1 MAGGVVWDATAV
13 SRAINILNYSS
24 ENVASR
30 TLTPPSSAGSNEE
43 DLATQVER
51 INRVIQMASFCSLAV
66 AHGLTAASE
75 AFAAADDQEA
85 ANFETMQ
92 EYLRNRGQNEHQ

>member
-1 MAGGVVWDATAV
+1 MAGRVVSDATAV

-24 ENVASR
+24 ENVESR

-43 DLATQVER
+43 ELATQVER
-51 INRVIQMASFCSLAV
+51 INRVIQMASYCSLAV

>member
-1 MAGGVVWDATAV
+1 M

-43 DLATQVER
+43 ELATQVER
-51 INRVIQMASFCSLAV
+51 INRVIEKASFCSSTIAR
-66 AHGLTAASE
+66 GLSAASE
-75 AFAAADDQEA
+75 AFANTDDQEA
-85 ANFETMQ
+85 ASMKTVG
-92 EYLRNRGQNEHQ
+92 EYLNARGPR

>member
-30 TLTPPSSAGSNEE
+30 TLTPPSSAGSNEAA
-43 DLATQVER
+43 LATQVER
-51 INRVIQMASFCSLAV
+51 INRVIEKASFCSSTIAR
-66 AHGLTAASE
+66 GLTAASE
-75 AFAAADDQEA
+75 AFANTDDQEA
-85 ANFETMQ
+85 ASFDTVG
-92 EYLRNRGQNEHQ
+92 EYLRARGPR

>member
-30 TLTPPSSAGSNEE
+30 TLTPPSRAGSNEE

-85 ANFETMQ
+85 ANFETLQ
-92 EYLRNRGQNEHQ
+92 ECVRNWGAE

>member
-43 DLATQVER
+43 ELATQVER
-51 INRVIQMASFCSLAV
+51 INRVIQMASYCSLAV

-85 ANFETMQ
+85 VNLEAMQ
-92 EYLRNRGQNEHQ
+92 EYLRNRGAQ

>member
-43 DLATQVER
+43 ELATQVER
-51 INRVIQMASFCSLAV
+51 INRVIQMASYCSLAV

-92 EYLRNRGQNEHQ
+92 EYLHNRGQNEHQ

>member
-13 SRAINILNYSS
+13 SRAITILNYSS
-24 ENVASR
+24 ENTATR
-30 TLTPPSSAGSNEE
+30 TLQPPRKAGSNEA
-43 DLATQVER
+43 DLTTQVER

-85 ANFETMQ
+85 VNLEAMQ
-92 EYLRNRGQNEHQ
+92 EYLRNRGAS

>member
-1 MAGGVVWDATAV
+1 MAGGVTWDATAV
-13 SRAINILNYSS
+13 SRAITILNDSS
-24 ENVASR
+24 ENTATR
-30 TLTPPSSAGSNEE
+30 TLTPPSNAGSNGA

-85 ANFETMQ
+85 VNFEAMQ
-92 EYLRNRGQNEHQ
+92 EYLRNRGAS